1 MATIIGDGNIEP
13 RELAEELRSSYL
25 EYAMSVIVGRALP
38 DVRDGLKPVHR
49 RVLFSM
55 QQLGLQPNRPF
66 LKCAKVVG
74 ECMGDYH
81 PHGDTAIYDTLVR
94 LAQSFSSRYPLVS
107 GQGNFGNVDGYSA
120 AAMRYT
126 ECRLSPIAVEMLR
139 DLDEDVVDFEPN
151 YDERKMVPV
160 VLPARFPNLL
170 ANGSSGIAVGMATN
184 MPPHNLREVIDA
196 AIALIDNPEID
207 VDGLMEF
214 VQGPDFPTGGV
225 IMGQAP
231 IREAY
236 DTGRGRMRV
245 RAVAHIEPQ
254 KGGSDAIVIT
264 ELPYQVKKGG
274 DDGVIKKI
282 ADLVNDKVL
291 NGIRGLQDQ
300 SDKSGMRIWIELK
313 RGENANVVLNNLYK
327 HTPLQTT
334 FGANMVTLV
343 DGSPRTLGLKALLR
357 YYVDHQ
363 RDVVTRR
370 TKFRLEKA
378 ERRAHVL
385 EGYLV
390 ALDNLDAVIELIRS
404 SRDAEAAREGLI
416 ASFTLSEEQAQ
427 AILDLRLQR
436 LTGLAQEEIRSEH
449 GELIAL
455 VAELRAILGDEQRVL
470 GIVKE
475 ELLDIRT
482 RFGDD
487 RRTQIVPGDGELDVE
502 SLIKEE
508 DVVISISQTGY
519 VKRIPV
525 GTYRQQGRGGIG
537 VMAMDT
543 KDEDWIEHLF
553 VASTHDFLLFVTSV
567 GKIYRLKVHE
577 LPEGTRQARG
587 RALVNLLPLRD
598 GERVRSVIATR
609 DFSEGKYLIQ
619 ATKRGIVKKT
629 LFTEYDTPRKAD
641 GIIAINIREGDELIG
656 ARLTTGSDD
665 VLLVSRR
672 GQAVRFAEASARPLG
687 RATSGVMGMRLRK
700 DDEVIALEVAND
712 DEADLLV
719 VTENGYG
726 KRTRLGE
733 YPTKGRG
740 TMGVLT
746 IRLTEAR
753 GAARRRDGRARRAR
767 PDDHH
772 RERHHRPP
780 GRLRRVAAG
789 PRHPGRHPDAPAR
802 RRPGLRR
809 DARGRVGR
817 PADRAGSR
825 NRAGRSAGPA
835 GRVGRWMPGTAFGG
849 CLAPRGI
856 SVPGIPPA

>member
-1 MATIIGDGNIEP
+1 VATIIGDGNIEP

-74 ECMGDYH
+74 DCMGDYH
-81 PHGDTAIYDTLVR
+81 PHGDSAIYDTLVR
-94 LAQSFSSRYPLVS
+94 LAQTFSSRYPLVS

-184 MPPHNLREVIDA
+184 IPPHNLREVIDA
-196 AIALIDNPEID
+196 AVALIDDPQID
-207 VDGLMEF
+207 VDGLMQY

-236 DTGRGRMRV
+236 ETGRGRMRV

-254 KGGSDAIVIT
+254 KGGFDAIVVT

-282 ADLVNDKVL
+282 ADLVGDKVL
-291 NGIRGLQDQ
+291 TGIRDIQDQ

-343 DGSPRTLGLKALLR
+343 AGSPRTLGLKALLR

-363 RDVVTRR
+363 REVVTRR

-390 ALDNLDAVIELIRS
+390 ALDNLDAVIELIRG

-416 ASFTLSEEQAQ
+416 ASFALSEEQAQ

-449 GELIAL
+449 AELISL

-487 RRTQIVPGDGELDVE
+487 RRTQIVPGDGELNVE

-508 DVVISISQTGY
+508 DVVISISRSGY

-525 GTYRQQGRGGIG
+525 GTYRQQHRGGVG

-543 KDEDWIEHLF
+543 KDDDWIEHLF

-577 LPEGTRQARG
+577 LPEGSRQARG

-609 DFSEGKYLIQ
+609 DFSEGKYLLQ

-656 ARLTTGSDD
+656 ARLTTGDDD
-665 VLLVSRR
+665 VLLISRR
-672 GQAVRFAEASARPLG
+672 GQAVRFAEATARSLG
-687 RATSGVMGMRLRK
+687 RATSGVMGMRLRG
-700 DDEVIALEVAND
+700 DDEVIALEVAHD

-753 GAARRRDGRARRAR
+753 GRLAGVMVVREGLDMMIITENGITTRSPVGGVSRLGRATQ
-767 PDDHH
+767 
-772 RERHHRPP
+772 
-780 GRLRRVAAG
+780 GVILMRLREGDRVSAVTLVDESG
-789 PRHPGRHPDAPAR
+789 DPPIEQDLGSEPVLPAE
-802 RRPGLRR
+802 
-809 DARGRVGR
+809 
-817 PADRAGSR
+817 
-825 NRAGRSAGPA
+825 
-835 GRVGRWMPGTAFGG
+835 
-849 CLAPRGI
+849 
-856 SVPGIPPA
+856 

>member
-196 AIALIDNPEID
+196 AIALIDNPQID
-207 VDGLMEF
+207 VDGLMQF

-291 NGIRGLQDQ
+291 SGIRGLQDQ

-436 LTGLAQEEIRSEH
+436 LTGLAQEEIRAEH

-455 VAELRAILGDEQRVL
+455 VAELRAILGDELRVL
-470 GIVKE
+470 AIVKE

-487 RRTQIVPGDGELDVE
+487 RRTQIVPGDGELNVE

-508 DVVISISQTGY
+508 DVVISISQSGY

-656 ARLTTGSDD
+656 ARLTTGNDD

-672 GQAVRFAEASARPLG
+672 GQAVRFGEASARPLG

-753 GAARRRDGRARRAR
+753 GRLAGVMVVREGLDLMIITENGITVRQAVSGVSRLGRATQGVILMRPRDGDRVSAVTLV
-767 PDDHH
+767 DESGD
-772 RERHHRPP
+772 PP
-780 GRLRRVAAG
+780 LEQDLG
-789 PRHPGRHPDAPAR
+789 
-802 RRPGLRR
+802 
-809 DARGRVGR
+809 
-817 PADRAGSR
+817 
-825 NRAGRSAGPA
+825 
-835 GRVGRWMPGTAFGG
+835 GTEPIA
-849 CLAPRGI
+849 
-856 SVPGIPPA
+856 